1 MTADLPP
8 KSLPRSQ
15 AEWLQAGE
23 EARKSLSR
31 TAQGEYPPQSRDPIA
46 IIEAQNAT
54 RLPHLIPVRTAL
66 MAKSPFVFF
75 RGSAAI
81 MARDLGAL
89 PHTDT
94 HVVACGDAHIS
105 NFGIFATPDH
115 RLTFEL
121 NDFDEASTAPW
132 EWDVKRLAASIVLAA
147 QERGASDDDA
157 KHAARE
163 AVRAY
168 QARIASMVT
177 LTSLERTF
185 ARVDI
190 EALIAEF
197 GGHNTAFMRGALQ
210 HAWHQTAEHLLPR
223 IATTT
228 SDGRL
233 RIIDVPPT
241 VTHLP
246 TLTLEMAQ
254 GLKAEYMQTMR
265 MDSAFL
271 LHQFHLAD
279 IVFRVSGVGSV
290 GTRCLLLLLT
300 GPSGEPLFLQVK
312 EAERSVLERF
322 GGAPDLVRTS
332 GRPDHDREGFR
343 VVNCQRI
350 LQTAPDPFL
359 GHVSYDGHDYYV
371 RQFRNM
377 KASINIDKLS
387 DREFRVYASLCGELL
402 ARGHAQSPAVP
413 FIHGYLGTGDLFP
426 EAVARWS
433 LAYAEQVRMDYAALL
448 AAVASGQLPAATQ
461 DRT

>member
-1 MTADLPP
+1 MALLAAPP
-8 KSLPRSQ
+8 VTQ
-15 AEWLQAGE
+15 AAWKQAGK
-23 EARKSLSR
+23 EARKALPR
-31 TAQGEYPPQSRDPIA
+31 TAQGEYPPQARDPIA
-46 IIEAQNAT
+46 ILEAQNAT
-54 RLPHLIPVRTAL
+54 RLPHLVPLRMAL
-66 MAKSPFVFF
+66 MAKSPFAFF
-75 RGSAAI
+75 RGSAAV
-81 MARDLGAL
+81 MARDLSVL

-94 HVVACGDAHIS
+94 HIVACGDAHIS

-132 EWDVKRLAASIVLAA
+132 EWDVKRLATSVIL
-147 QERGASDDDA
+147 
-157 KHAARE
+157 AARE
-163 AVRAY
+163 RGLSDTEAARHAQTAVHAY
-168 QARIASMVT
+168 QARIASMMA

-190 EALIAEF
+190 ETLMAHF
-197 GGHNTAFMRGALQ
+197 KSHDTAFMRGALQ
-210 HAWHQTAEHLLPR
+210 HALHQTSEHLLPR
-223 IATTT
+223 ITTTT
-228 SDGRL
+228 SDGLL
-233 RIIDVPPT
+233 RIVDDPPT

-246 TLTLEMAQ
+246 SLTLDMAQ
-254 GLKAEYMQTMR
+254 GLKAEYMRTMR

-271 LHQFHLAD
+271 LRQFHLVD

-312 EAERSVLERF
+312 QAEQSVLERF

-359 GHVSYDGHDYYV
+359 GQITYDGHDYYV
-371 RQFRNM
+371 RQFSNM
-377 KASINIDKLS
+377 KASIGIDKLS
-387 DREFRVYASLCGELL
+387 AGEFSVYVLLCGELL
-402 ARGHAQSPAVP
+402 ARSHAQSPAAP
-413 FIHGYLGTGDLFP
+413 FIYGYLGTSHHFP

-433 LAYAEQVRMDYAALL
+433 LAYAGQVETDYAALL
-448 AAVASGQLPAATQ
+448 AAVASGRLPAAGQ
-461 DRT
+461 GVE